1 MSNQQLSRTTMIRF
15 FGHGLAIHA
24 LAALAWAACTPVW
37 AGTLE
42 GTAAYRERIALAPD
56 AVFEAVL
63 QDVSRADA
71 QAEVLGR
78 ATIDPAGQPP
88 FRFQIA
94 YDAAVQSGRRYV
106 VRATVRHQGRLL
118 FTTDR
123 TYPARRWRRCA
134 AQAAAR
140 IHGRWTASITACT
153 QRRALGADWNV
164 CIHGRCRN
172 DHSMRRQP
180 AAAGSDGGGLQSP

>member
-1 MSNQQLSRTTMIRF
+1 MIRF
-15 FGHGLAIHA
+15 FGHGLTIHA

-37 AGTLE
+37 AGTLQ
-42 GTAAYRERIALAPD
+42 GTATYRERIALPPD

-71 QAEVLGR
+71 PAEVLGR
-78 ATIDPAGQPP
+78 ATIDPAGQSP

-94 YDAAVQSGRRYV
+94 YDDAAVQAGRRYV

-123 TYPARRWRRCA
+123 TYP
-134 AQAAAR
+134 
-140 IHGRWTASITACT
+140 GVP
-153 QRRALGADWNV
+153 RRADCSKTIG
-164 CIHGRCRN
+164 
-172 DHSMRRQP
+172 
-180 AAAGSDGGGLQSP
+180 